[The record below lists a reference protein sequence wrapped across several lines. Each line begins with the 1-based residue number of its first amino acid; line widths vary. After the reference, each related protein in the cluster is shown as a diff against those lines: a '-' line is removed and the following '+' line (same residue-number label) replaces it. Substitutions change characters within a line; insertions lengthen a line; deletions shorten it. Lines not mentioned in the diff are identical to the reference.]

1 MIVNL
6 TENRFMQLI
15 QKTKLVNWDWLG
27 IRYGAQRKP
36 SSKNVQL
43 WQYLAMELS
52 FMFEFQL
59 VSLAFSPFLG
69 DRFMVPPT
77 QKYGYLSLKK
87 TFHGGKIYG
96 GIVLYDGTNEEES
109 HKMHFPEI

>member
-1 MIVNL
+1 
-6 TENRFMQLI
+6 
-15 QKTKLVNWDWLG
+15 
-27 IRYGAQRKP
+27 
-36 SSKNVQL
+36 
-43 WQYLAMELS
+43 MELS

-96 GIVLYDGTNEEES
+96 GIVLYDGTNEEEA